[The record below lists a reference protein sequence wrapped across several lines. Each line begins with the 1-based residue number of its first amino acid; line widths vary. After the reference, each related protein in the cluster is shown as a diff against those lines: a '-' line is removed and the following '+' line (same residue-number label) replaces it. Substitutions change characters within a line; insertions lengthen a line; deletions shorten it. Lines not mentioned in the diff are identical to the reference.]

1 MAQGPR
7 NRAFDGRVDPPTRS
21 GTSAGKCAADELW
34 TTAVAKQRGAGQSP
48 PSSRQKI
55 KAILWEIFYW
65 NFIEN

>member
-34 TTAVAKQRGAGQSP
+34 KTAVAKQRGAGQSP
-48 PSSRQKI
+48 PEFQAKNKSNFVGNF
-55 KAILWEIFYW
+55 LLEFY
-65 NFIEN
+65 